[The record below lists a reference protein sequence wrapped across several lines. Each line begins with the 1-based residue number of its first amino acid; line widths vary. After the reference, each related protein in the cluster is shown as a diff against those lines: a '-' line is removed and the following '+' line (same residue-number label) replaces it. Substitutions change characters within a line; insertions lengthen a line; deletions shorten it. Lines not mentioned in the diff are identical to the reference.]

1 MADFERVRRVNEV
14 LRREISGYLEK
25 YVTADL
31 KCLATVTRVKVA
43 PDFHDAVVFISFLGG
58 TEGLHKNSLKKIL
71 RHRNK
76 IQSQINR
83 NMKIRCTPKLDIRID
98 DSIAQG
104 AEILRKMDELGL

>member
-25 YVTADL
+25 YVAADL
-31 KCLATVTRVKVA
+31 KCLATVTQVKVS
-43 PDFHDAVVFISFLGG
+43 PDFRDAKVLISFLGG
-58 TEGLHKNSLKKIL
+58 TEGLHKNSLLKIQK
-71 RHRNK
+71 HRNK

-83 NMKIRCTPKLDIRID
+83 NMKIRCTPKLEIMID
-98 DSIAQG
+98 DSIAKG